1 MESGK
6 ELLLKD
12 LIYNFVHKNGKQQ
25 LFSERVVM
33 QRWPE
38 YVGEMC
44 AQHSTCVSFK
54 KGVLKV
60 KVTNAALRFELA
72 GRKSLIMERINAD
85 YTIPVVNNIIFC

>member
-1 MESGK
+1 MKSEK

-12 LIYNFVHKNGKQQ
+12 LVYNFVNKNGKQQ

-33 QRWPE
+33 QKWPE

-44 AQHSTCVSFK
+44 AQCSQCISIK

-72 GRKSLIMERINAD
+72 GRKSLIIERINAD
-85 YTIPVVNNIIFC
+85 YSIPVVNNIIFC

>member
-1 MESGK
+1 MRPTLHVR
-6 ELLLKD
+6 LL
-12 LIYNFVHKNGKQQ
+12 Q
-25 LFSERVVM
+25 
-33 QRWPE
+33 
-38 YVGEMC
+38 
-44 AQHSTCVSFK
+44 